1 MDKKVVYPSDW
12 KDMIELWLDAPH
24 EIEQDCL
31 FKKDPIIDLQKS
43 IIKNY
48 VILYSKQYEIRNNI
62 NNTLKTFVEKWWS
75 PKRSELFKPVL
86 KDFDHKKDLFEAYT
100 SNASH
105 LFSLYQ
111 ERDALQTNLKT
122 IREQLLDIKR
132 FPNDK

>member
-24 EIEQDCL
+24 VIDQDCL
-31 FKKDPIIDLQKS
+31 FKKDPILDLQKAV
-43 IIKNY
+43 IKNY
-48 VILYSKQYEIRNNI
+48 VIYYTKQYEVRNNI

-75 PKRSELFKPVL
+75 PKRSELFKPVQ
-86 KDFDHKKDLFEAYT
+86 KDFENKNEYEAYT
-100 SNASH
+100 TNASH